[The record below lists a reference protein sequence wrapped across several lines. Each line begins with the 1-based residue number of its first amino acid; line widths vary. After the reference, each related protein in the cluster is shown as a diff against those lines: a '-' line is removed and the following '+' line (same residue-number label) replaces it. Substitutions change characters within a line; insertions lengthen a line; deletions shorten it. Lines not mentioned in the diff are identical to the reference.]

1 MGRVAGARTH
11 QNQTEI
17 PGEHSREPDAL
28 PGGDGGYLKQS
39 LRLLATGFLFGIFGV
54 GGLFLACVIIPL
66 NSRLR
71 ECPEG
76 ADIAAQRIIHRS
88 FDWFIRLGG
97 ILHIFSVEES
107 GTERLREGTGL
118 VVANHPTLLDVVFLI
133 SRMPQ
138 ADCVVKREA
147 WENFFLRRIVASAGY
162 IPNDTGEDLVK
173 ACVDRLHAGRSLIFF
188 PEGSRSPFRGLGKFQ
203 RGAAHVAISGS
214 CRITPV
220 VIRCEPPALMKG
232 QSWYA
237 LPKRRFQYSLEVG
250 ESLRA
255 ADLLSD
261 DVAKPLAARQLTE
274 TLRAYFAMR
283 LSHGIS

>member
-1 MGRVAGARTH
+1 MAGARTD
-11 QNQTEI
+11 QNQADIPTEL
-17 PGEHSREPDAL
+17 PREPEAL
-28 PGGDGGYLKQS
+28 PERGGSYLKHS
-39 LRLLATGFLFGIFGV
+39 LRLLVAGFLFGVFGV

-66 NSRLR
+66 HSRLR
-71 ECPEG
+71 EYPEG

-88 FDWFIRLGG
+88 FDYFIRLSV
-97 ILHIFSVEES
+97 ILHIISVKES
-107 GTERLREGTGL
+107 GTERLREATGL
-118 VVANHPTLLDVVFLI
+118 VVANHPTLLDVVLLI

-173 ACVDRLHAGRSLIFF
+173 ACTDRLRAGRSLVLF
-188 PEGSRSPFRGLGKFQ
+188 PEGSRSPLGELGKFQ
-203 RGAAHVAISGS
+203 RGAAHIAISSG

-220 VIRCEPPALMKG
+220 AIRCEPPALMKG
-232 QSWYA
+232 QPWYA
-237 LPKRRFQYSLEVG
+237 LPKHRLQFSLEVG
-250 ESLRA
+250 ESFRA

-261 DVAKPLAARQLTE
+261 DVAKPLAARQLSE
-274 TLRAYFAMR
+274 ALRSYFAMR

>member
-1 MGRVAGARTH
+1 MERVAGARTD

-17 PGEHSREPDAL
+17 PSELPRDPEAL
-28 PGGDGGYLKQS
+28 PGGDGSYLKQS
-39 LRLLATGFLFGIFGV
+39 LRLLATGFLFGIFGI

-66 NSRLR
+66 HARLR
-71 ECPEG
+71 EQPEG

-88 FDWFIRLGG
+88 FNCFIRLGV
-97 ILHIFSVEES
+97 ILRILSVEES

-118 VVANHPTLLDVVFLI
+118 IVANHPTLLDVVFLI

-173 ACVDRLHAGRSLIFF
+173 ACADRLRAGRSLIFF
-188 PEGSRSPFRGLGKFQ
+188 PEGSRSPLGGLGKFQ

-220 VIRCEPPALMKG
+220 VIRCEPPTLMKG
-232 QSWYA
+232 QPWYA
-237 LPKRRFQYSLEVG
+237 LPKRKFRYSLEVG
-250 ESLRA
+250 ESFRA
-255 ADLLSD
+255 SDLLSD
-261 DVAKPLAARQLTE
+261 DVAQPLAARQLTE
-274 TLRAYFAMR
+274 ALRSYFAMR

>member
-1 MGRVAGARTH
+1 MAGTRTD
-11 QNQTEI
+11 QDQSDI
-17 PGEHSREPDAL
+17 PTGLPREHEAL
-28 PGGDGGYLKQS
+28 PGRDGSYLKHS
-39 LRLLATGFLFGIFGV
+39 LRLLVAGFLFGVFGV
-54 GGLFLACVIIPL
+54 GGLFLACVVIPL
-66 NSRLR
+66 HSRLR

-88 FDWFIRLGG
+88 FDYFIRLSV
-97 ILHIFSVEES
+97 ILHIISVEES
-107 GTERLREGTGL
+107 GTERLREVTGL
-118 VVANHPTLLDVVFLI
+118 VVANHPTLLDVVLLI

-173 ACVDRLHAGRSLIFF
+173 ACTDRLRAGRSLIFF
-188 PEGSRSPFRGLGKFQ
+188 PEGSRSPLGGLGKFQ

-220 VIRCEPPALMKG
+220 VIRCEPPTLMKG
-232 QSWYA
+232 QPWYA
-237 LPKRRFQYSLEVG
+237 LPKRKFRFSLEVG
-250 ESLRA
+250 ESFRA
-255 ADLLSD
+255 SDLLSD
-261 DVAKPLAARQLTE
+261 DVAQPLAARQLTE
-274 TLRAYFAMR
+274 ALRSYFATR